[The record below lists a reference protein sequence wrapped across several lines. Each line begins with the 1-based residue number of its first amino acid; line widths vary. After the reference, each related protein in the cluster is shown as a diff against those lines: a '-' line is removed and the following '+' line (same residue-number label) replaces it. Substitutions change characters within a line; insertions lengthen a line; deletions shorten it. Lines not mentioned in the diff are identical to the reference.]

1 MNSKIYI
8 FSLTLLCLSPVM
20 NLSAEELRS
29 DLSDQ
34 TSIAV
39 TIYNENLAL
48 VRDSRSVSLKQGV
61 QSLAI
66 RDVSAQIRPETALV
80 TASDDTPS
88 SDIRLLEQ
96 NFDFD
101 LLTPA
106 SLIEKYVG
114 EKVTAVTINP
124 ATGNETREQA
134 VVLATNQGIVLQFSD
149 RIETQ
154 FPGRLIF
161 DSVPQ
166 SLRDRPT
173 LVLMLESGVKTT
185 TALEL
190 SYLTSGLGWKA
201 DYVASLNDD
210 ESAIDLNGWV
220 TLTNQSGTTYKDALL
235 QLVAGDVQQVRER
248 LPQMRAVAL
257 ESAMA
262 DASSF
267 QQESLF
273 DYHLYTLPRSTTLR
287 NQQTKQVALLQS
299 SSVPVQKQ
307 YKLRGDGRLFGGRAT
322 GEVKQDVG
330 VFVEFDNTQEGN
342 LGMPLPAGVVRV
354 YKNDLSGRTQF
365 IGEDRIDHT
374 PNLERVMLKLGNAFD
389 VKAKTVQTT
398 FQKVVN
404 IGQYNFSAEIGQ
416 RITLSN
422 AKKQSVTVQVREV
435 IPGDWQMRIETH
447 GHRKVA
453 SNMVEWRIDV
463 PPESSVALE
472 FTALVRY

>member
-1 MNSKIYI
+1 MNSK
-8 FSLTLLCLSPVM
+8 FKLASLALVCLFPALCATA
-20 NLSAEELRS
+20 NEIRS
-29 DLSDQ
+29 DLTDQ

-48 VRDSRSVSLKQGV
+48 VRDSRTVSLKQGI
-61 QSLAI
+61 QALAV

-80 TASDDTPS
+80 TATGDTPS
-88 SDIRLLEQ
+88 TGFRLLEQ

-101 LLTPA
+101 LLTPG

-114 EKVTAVTINP
+114 QQVTAVTINP
-124 ATGNETREQA
+124 ATGNETREKA
-134 VVLATNQGIVLQFSD
+134 LVLATNQGAVLQFPD

-154 FPGRLIF
+154 FPGRLVF
-161 DSVPQ
+161 DSVPEN
-166 SLRDRPT
+166 LRDRPT
-173 LVLMLESGVKTT
+173 LVLTLESSAEESTG
-185 TALEL
+185 LEL

-201 DYVASLNDD
+201 DYVVSLNDD

-248 LPQMRAVAL
+248 LPQMRAVAM

-262 DASSF
+262 APSSF

-273 DYHLYTLPRSTTLR
+273 DYHLYTLPRNTTIR
-287 NQQTKQVALLQS
+287 NQQTKQVALLQAN
-299 SSVPVQKQ
+299 SVPVQKQ
-307 YKLRGDGRLFGGRAT
+307 YQLRSDGRLFGGQAS
-322 GEVKQDVG
+322 GEVKQDIG
-330 VFVEFDNTQEGN
+330 VFLEFDNNESGN
-342 LGMPLPAGVVRV
+342 LGVPLPAGIVRV
-354 YKNDLSGRTQF
+354 YKNDRSGRTQF

-374 PNLERVMLKLGNAFD
+374 PKLERVTLKLGNAFD
-389 VKAKTVQTT
+389 VTAKTVQTA

-404 IGQYNFSAEIGQ
+404 IGQYNFSAEVGQ

-422 AKKQSVTVQVREV
+422 AKDRSVRVQVREV
-435 IPGDWQMRIETH
+435 IPGDWQMRVETH
-447 GHRKVA
+447 AHRKVA
-453 SNMVEWRIDV
+453 SNLVEWQVDV